1 MDEVLLDDPAFT
13 RSILGT
19 SDPGKVRRELDS
31 FCATY
36 LGSCLDRPLFCE
48 LSVGAAFGLLLRDGR
63 KVFLKANPPDR

>member
-1 MDEVLLDDPAFT
+1 MDEVLLSDQAFT

-31 FCATY
+31 FCANY
-36 LGSCLDRPLFCE
+36 LGSGLDRTLFCE

-63 KVFLKANPPDR
+63 RVFLKANPPDR

>member
-1 MDEVLLDDPAFT
+1 MDEELLDDPAFT

-19 SDPGKVRRELDS
+19 SDPGRVRRELDS
-31 FCATY
+31 FCAWN
-36 LGSCLDRPLFCE
+36 LGSGLDRTLFCE